1 MITVLAVHFA
11 VAAVAPFIFRKFG
24 RSSFYALAA
33 VPAGSFIWL
42 LLQHSEVYSAAG
54 PPGGEGDGQ
63 ASEVTPWIP
72 DLGIE
77 FAFRLDALAWVMSLL
92 VLGVGALVLVYCARY
107 FKDKDDYLGGFGAQ
121 LLAFAGAM
129 FGLVAADDLLLL
141 FIFWELTTVL
151 SYLLIGYARTR
162 LAARRSAL
170 QALMVTTAGG
180 LAMLVGLIML
190 GSAAGTYRISAILEQ
205 APQLNAGPDSGA
217 VNAAVV
223 LILIGAVTKSALVPF
238 HFWLPG
244 AMAAPTPVSA
254 YLHAA
259 AMVKAGVYIVARL
272 APGFTE
278 TAYWLPL
285 VLGLGL
291 ATMLVGG
298 YRALRQTDIKLIL
311 AYGTVSQLG
320 FLTMVVG
327 LGRPDAALAG
337 LAMLL
342 AHGLFKATLF
352 LVVGIIDHQSGTRD
366 IRELSGVFQS
376 SRALGIVAG
385 VGAAS
390 MAGVPLLGG
399 FVAKESVLE
408 AFVHFAGE
416 PGYGPWGMVILA
428 GVVLGSV
435 LTFAYSARF
444 LWGAFAVKPGVDRTP
459 FKAISPSFL
468 AAPAV
473 LSFLT
478 IVYGLWP
485 APVDDWIQPYAA
497 LFAASDGG
505 GGTGAAGH
513 LALWHGFTTALGLT
527 AVTFALGLA
536 MFFARGAVGRAQSLV
551 PDWIDADRGY
561 RLTIGALDDVAV
573 WLTGRT
579 QRGSLYFYLAVILT
593 VAFVLPLAALVSAGK
608 PLPEGL
614 YFIDPYSPLQAV
626 AGAGIVI
633 GALAAVRANKRFL
646 AVLMVSVTGYG
657 IALMFA
663 LQGAPDLALTQ
674 MLVETIILVAFVLA
688 MRSLPPELRDRTGG
702 KYRVVRVIIGLA
714 FGTTMVFAAI
724 HAMGARIATPVSLE
738 FPKLAYEGGGGL
750 NIVNVTLVDIR
761 AWDTFG
767 EISVLALAATGVA
780 SLIFI
785 RGRGDGI
792 KVSSTVAE
800 GTVGRRRGV
809 DKSSRDGAALALARK
824 FATANRDAWLVAGRT
839 LAPERRSIIFEV
851 ITRLIFH
858 SMIIFS
864 LYLLL
869 AGHNF
874 PGGGFAG
881 GLLAGLAL
889 TVRYLAGGR
898 YELREA
904 TPISAGTLLGIGLA
918 TATATGVAPLLFGGR
933 VFQSAIVEFWLPVF
947 GDIKFVTSTIFD
959 IGVYIVVVGLVLD
972 VLRTLGAEIDEHFEE
987 QPRTPAGSR
996 PSDAELSDAEL
1007 SDSELSNAEQAQAGP
1022 SEEARPAPDREA
1034 AGVPAETTGRGQS

>member
-1 MITVLAVHFA
+1 VIPVLAVHFA
-11 VAAVAPFIFRKFG
+11 VAAVAPFLFRAWG
-24 RSSFYALAA
+24 RNTFYALAA
-33 VPAGSFIWL
+33 VPGISFLWL
-42 LLQHSEVYSAAG
+42 LLQYGAVYSDSGAVT
-54 PPGGEGDGQ
+54 
-63 ASEVTPWIP
+63 EVFPWIP
-72 DLGIE
+72 GLKLE

-92 VLGVGALVLVYCARY
+92 VLGIGSLVLVYCARY
-107 FKDKDDYLGGFGAQ
+107 FKKKDQDLGSFGAQ
-121 LLAFAGAM
+121 LLAFAGTM
-129 FGLVAADDLLLL
+129 FGLVVADDLLLM
-141 FIFWELTTVL
+141 FIFWELTTIL
-151 SYLLIGYARTR
+151 SYLLIGFARTR

-190 GSAAGTYRISAILEQ
+190 GYSAGTYRISAILEQ
-205 APQLNAGPDSGA
+205 APALAAGPAGA
-217 VNAAVV
+217 TVAAAVV
-223 LILIGAVTKSALVPF
+223 LILVGAITKSALVPF

-259 AMVKAGVYIVARL
+259 AMVKAGIYLVARL
-272 APGFTE
+272 APGFAE
-278 TAYWLPL
+278 TAYWQPI

-327 LGRPDAALAG
+327 LGTPEAALAG

-366 IRELSGVFQS
+366 VRMLSGVFTS

-385 VGAAS
+385 IGAAS
-390 MAGVPLLGG
+390 MAGVPLLAG

-408 AFVHFAGE
+408 AFVHHADS
-416 PGYGPWGMVILA
+416 GPWGMVVLA
-428 GVVLGSV
+428 GIVVGSV

-444 LWGAFAVKPGVDRTP
+444 MWGAFADKPGVERTP
-459 FKAISPSFL
+459 FKAVRPSFL
-468 AAPAV
+468 AAPAI
-473 LSFLT
+473 LSLLT
-478 IVYGLWP
+478 IAYGVWP
-485 APVDDWIQPYAA
+485 APVDAWIQPYAA
-497 LFAASDGG
+497 LFASTTPDA
-505 GGTGAAGH
+505 GTPAGQAGH
-513 LALWHGFTTALGLT
+513 LALWHGFTPALGLT
-527 AVTFALGLA
+527 AVTFALGLVMYFGRTVVA
-536 MFFARGAVGRAQSLV
+536 RAQDRV
-551 PDWIDADRGY
+551 PGWIDGDRAY
-561 RLTIGALDDVAV
+561 QYTIGALDDTAV
-573 WLTGRT
+573 WITGRT

-593 VAFVLPLAALVSAGK
+593 VACVLPLAAMVAANK
-608 PLPEGL
+608 PLPDSL
-614 YFIDPYSPLQAV
+614 YFIDPHSPLQLV

-633 GALAAVRANKRFL
+633 GALAAVKANKRFL

-688 MRSLPPELRDRTGG
+688 MRSLPAELRDRTGG

-714 FGTTMVFAAI
+714 FGTTMIFAAI
-724 HAMGARIATPVSLE
+724 YAMGARVAAPVSLE
-738 FPKLAYEGGGGL
+738 FPRLAYEGGGGL

-761 AWDTFG
+761 VWDTFG

-780 SLIFI
+780 SLIFV
-785 RGRGDGI
+785 RSRGDGI
-792 KVSSTVAE
+792 RMSSNVAE
-800 GTVGRRRGV
+800 GTVGRRTGA
-809 DKSSRDGAALALARK
+809 DPGSRDAAVLAISRK
-824 FATANRDAWLVAGRT
+824 FAASTRDAWIVAGRT

-851 ITRLIFH
+851 VTRLMFH

-869 AGHNF
+869 AGHNL

-881 GLLAGLAL
+881 GLTAGLAL
-889 TVRYLAGGR
+889 TLRYLAGGR
-898 YELREA
+898 FELREA

-918 TATATGVAPLLFGGR
+918 TAAASGVVPLLLGGQ
-933 VFQSAIVEFWLPVF
+933 VFQTAILQLWLPVF

-972 VLRTLGAEIDEHFEE
+972 VLRSLGAEIDEHFEE
-987 QPRTPAGSR
+987 QATAPA
-996 PSDAELSDAEL
+996 E
-1007 SDSELSNAEQAQAGP
+1007 EQEP
-1022 SEEARPAPDREA
+1022 L
-1034 AGVPAETTGRGQS
+1034 GVPAETTAKGKA

>member
-1 MITVLAVHFA
+1 MITVLAVHFSVA
-11 VAAVAPFIFRKFG
+11 VLAPFLFRAWG
-24 RSSFYALAA
+24 RNAFYALAV
-33 VPAGSFIWL
+33 VPAASFAWL
-42 LLQHSEVYSAAG
+42 LFQHAPVYSA
-54 PPGGEGDGQ
+54 EG
-63 ASEVTPWIP
+63 AVAEVVPWIP
-72 DLGIE
+72 GLQLE
-77 FAFRLDALAWVMSLL
+77 FAFRMDALAWVMSLL
-92 VLGVGALVLVYCARY
+92 VLGVGSLVLVYCARY
-107 FKDKDDYLGGFGAQ
+107 FKTKDQDLGGFGAQ

-129 FGLVAADDLLLL
+129 FGLVVADDLLLL
-141 FIFWELTTVL
+141 FIFWELTTIL
-151 SYLLIGYARTR
+151 SYLLIGFARTR

-190 GSAAGTYRISAILEQ
+190 GHAAGTYRISAILQQ
-205 APQLNAGPDSGA
+205 APELINGTSAA
-217 VNAAVV
+217 VVSAAVV
-223 LILIGAVTKSALVPF
+223 LILVGAITKSALVPF

-259 AMVKAGVYIVARL
+259 AMVKAGIYLVARL
-272 APGFTE
+272 APGFAE
-278 TAYWLPL
+278 TPFWQPV

-327 LGRPDAALAG
+327 LGTPDAALAG

-366 IRELSGVFQS
+366 VTKLSGVFRS
-376 SRALGIVAG
+376 SRALGIVAAI
-385 VGAAS
+385 GAAS

-408 AFVHFAGE
+408 AFVHHSGSSDA
-416 PGYGPWGMVILA
+416 WGTLVLA
-428 GVVLGSV
+428 GLVLGSV

-444 LWGAFAVKPGVDRTP
+444 MWGAFATKPGVEPTP
-459 FKAISPSFL
+459 FKAIRPSFL
-468 AAPAV
+468 AAPAI
-473 LSFLT
+473 LSVLT
-478 IVYGLWP
+478 IAYGLWP
-485 APVDDWIQPYAA
+485 VPVDAWIQPYAA
-497 LFAASDGG
+497 LFASTAPDA
-505 GGTGAAGH
+505 GTPAEQAGH
-513 LALWHGFTTALGLT
+513 LALWHGFTPALGLT
-527 AVTFALGLA
+527 ALTFALGLA
-536 MFFARGAVGRAQSLV
+536 MYFGRNAVARAQSLV
-551 PDWIDADRGY
+551 PPWVDADKAY
-561 RLTIGALDDVAV
+561 QLTIGALDDVAV
-573 WLTGRT
+573 WITGRT
-579 QRGSLYFYLAVILT
+579 QRGSLYYYLAVILS
-593 VAFVLPLAALVSAGK
+593 VAFVLPLSAILLAGK
-608 PLPEGL
+608 PLPEGIYL
-614 YFIDPYSPLQAV
+614 IDPGSPLQLVV
-626 AGAGIVI
+626 AAGIVI
-633 GALAAVRANKRFL
+633 GALAAVKANKRFL

-702 KYRVVRVIIGLA
+702 KYRVVRVIIGLG
-714 FGTTMVFAAI
+714 FGATMVFAGI
-724 HAMGARIATPVSLE
+724 QAMGARIATPVSLE
-738 FPKLAYEGGGGL
+738 FPRLAYEGGGGL

-780 SLIFI
+780 SLIFV
-785 RGRGDGI
+785 RGRGDRI
-792 KVSSTVAE
+792 KNSATVAE
-800 GTVGRRRGV
+800 GTVGRLRGI
-809 DKSSRDGAALALARK
+809 DPGTRDAAALAVSRK
-824 FATANRDAWLVAGRT
+824 FAASARDAWIVAGRT

-851 ITRLIFH
+851 VTRLVFH

-869 AGHNF
+869 AGHNL

-881 GLLAGLAL
+881 GLTAGLAL
-889 TVRYLAGGR
+889 TIRYLAGGR
-898 YELREA
+898 FELREA
-904 TPISAGTLLGIGLA
+904 TPVSAGALLGIGLA
-918 TATATGVAPLLFGGR
+918 VAAASGAVPLLLGGQ
-933 VFQSAIVEFWLPVF
+933 VFQTAIVELWLPVF

-972 VLRTLGAEIDEHFEE
+972 VLRSLGAEIDEHFE
-987 QPRTPAGSR
+987 QRHADPA
-996 PSDAELSDAEL
+996 SDTAASHMADDGEPEGFP
-1007 SDSELSNAEQAQAGP
+1007 AQ
-1022 SEEARPAPDREA
+1022 
-1034 AGVPAETTGRGQS
+1034 TTSRGQA

>member
-1 MITVLAVHFA
+1 MIPVLAVHFA
-11 VAAVAPFIFRKFG
+11 VAAVAPFLFRAWG
-24 RSSFYALAA
+24 RNTFYVLAA
-33 VPAGSFIWL
+33 VPGISFLWL
-42 LLQHSEVYSAAG
+42 LLQHGAVYSDSGAVT
-54 PPGGEGDGQ
+54 
-63 ASEVTPWIP
+63 EVFPWIP
-72 DLGIE
+72 GLKLE

-92 VLGVGALVLVYCARY
+92 VLGIGSLVLVYCARY
-107 FKDKDDYLGGFGAQ
+107 FKKKDQGLGSFGAQ
-121 LLAFAGAM
+121 LLAFAGTM
-129 FGLVAADDLLLL
+129 FGLVVADDLLLM

-151 SYLLIGYARTR
+151 SYLLIGFARTR

-190 GSAAGTYRISAILEQ
+190 GYSAGTYRISAILEQ
-205 APQLNAGPDSGA
+205 APALAAGPAGA
-217 VNAAVV
+217 TVAAAVV
-223 LILIGAVTKSALVPF
+223 LILVGAITKSALVPF

-259 AMVKAGVYIVARL
+259 AMVKAGIYLVARL
-272 APGFTE
+272 APGFAE
-278 TAYWLPL
+278 TAYWQPM

-327 LGRPDAALAG
+327 LGTPEAALAG

-366 IRELSGVFQS
+366 VRLLSGVFTS

-385 VGAAS
+385 IGAAS
-390 MAGVPLLGG
+390 MAGVPLLAG

-408 AFVHFAGE
+408 AFVHHADS
-416 PGYGPWGMVILA
+416 GPWGMVVLA
-428 GVVLGSV
+428 GIVVGSV

-444 LWGAFAVKPGVDRTP
+444 MWGAFADKPGVERTP
-459 FKAISPSFL
+459 FKAVRPSFL
-468 AAPAV
+468 AAPAI
-473 LSFLT
+473 LSLLT
-478 IVYGLWP
+478 IAYGVWP
-485 APVDDWIQPYAA
+485 APVDAWIQPYAA
-497 LFAASDGG
+497 LFASATPDA
-505 GGTGAAGH
+505 GTPAGQAGH
-513 LALWHGFTTALGLT
+513 LALWHGFTPALGLT

-536 MFFARGAVGRAQSLV
+536 MYFGRTVVARAQDRV
-551 PDWIDADRGY
+551 PGWIDGDRAY
-561 RLTIGALDDVAV
+561 QYTIGALDDTAV
-573 WLTGRT
+573 WITGRT

-593 VAFVLPLAALVSAGK
+593 VACVLPLAAMVAANK
-608 PLPEGL
+608 PLPDSL
-614 YFIDPYSPLQAV
+614 YFIDPHSPLQLV

-633 GALAAVRANKRFL
+633 GALAAVKANKRFL

-688 MRSLPPELRDRTGG
+688 MRSLPAELRDRTGG

-714 FGTTMVFAAI
+714 FGTTMIFAAI
-724 HAMGARIATPVSLE
+724 YAMGARVAAPVSLE
-738 FPKLAYEGGGGL
+738 FPRLAYEGGGGL

-761 AWDTFG
+761 VWDTFG

-780 SLIFI
+780 SLIFV
-785 RGRGDGI
+785 RSRGDGI
-792 KVSSTVAE
+792 RMSSNVAE
-800 GTVGRRRGV
+800 GTVGRHTGA
-809 DKSSRDGAALALARK
+809 DPGSRDAAVLAISRK
-824 FATANRDAWLVAGRT
+824 FAASTRDAWIVAGRT

-851 ITRLIFH
+851 VTRLMFH

-869 AGHNF
+869 AGHNL

-881 GLLAGLAL
+881 GLTAGLAL
-889 TVRYLAGGR
+889 TLRYLAGGR
-898 YELREA
+898 FELREA

-918 TATATGVAPLLFGGR
+918 TAAASGVVPLLLGGQ
-933 VFQSAIVEFWLPVF
+933 VFQTAILQLWLPVF

-972 VLRTLGAEIDEHFEE
+972 VLRSLGAEIDEHFEE
-987 QPRTPAGSR
+987 QATAPA
-996 PSDAELSDAEL
+996 E
-1007 SDSELSNAEQAQAGP
+1007 EQEP
-1022 SEEARPAPDREA
+1022 L
-1034 AGVPAETTGRGQS
+1034 GVPAETTAKGKA